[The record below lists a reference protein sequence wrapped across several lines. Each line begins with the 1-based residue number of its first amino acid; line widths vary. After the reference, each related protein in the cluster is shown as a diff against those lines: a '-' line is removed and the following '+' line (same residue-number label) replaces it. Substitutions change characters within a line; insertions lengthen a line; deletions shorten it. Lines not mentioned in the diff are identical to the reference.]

1 MLVVESR
8 KAATRRF
15 FDALVKRTHCCHSA
29 ERSDAAI
36 SMYQAEK
43 NRERAEFI
51 PGRKNEIASPS
62 VRKDSV

>member
-15 FDALVKRTHCCHSA
+15 FDALVKRTHRCHSA

-36 SMYQAEK
+36 PMYPAEK
-43 NRERAEFI
+43 SHVPAEFI
-51 PGRKNEIASPS
+51 ASRKNGIAPPS
-62 VRKDSV
+62 VRKDGV

>member
-15 FDALVKRTHCCHSA
+15 FDALVKRSNCCHC
-29 ERSDAAI
+29 EEWSDAAI

-43 NRERAEFI
+43 NHELAEFI

-62 VRKDSV
+62 VRKDGV

>member
-15 FDALVKRTHCCHSA
+15 FDALVKRTKCCHR
-29 ERSDAAI
+29 EKWSDAAI

-43 NRERAEFI
+43 NSERAEFI
-51 PGRKNEIASPS
+51 PCRKNEIASPS
-62 VRKDSV
+62 VRKDGV